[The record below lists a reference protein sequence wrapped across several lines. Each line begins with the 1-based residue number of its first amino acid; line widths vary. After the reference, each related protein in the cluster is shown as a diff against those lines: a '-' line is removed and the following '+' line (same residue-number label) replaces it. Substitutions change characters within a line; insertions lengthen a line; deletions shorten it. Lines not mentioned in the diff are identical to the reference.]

1 MKGSYRTVGVRF
13 REINC
18 IDLYPI
24 RELKAFISKIS
35 VTTQA
40 EFSTSINKHFSDH
53 GPPPERLINVPLIA
67 FFICSSM
74 VFLTSLGASVG
85 STSSMRS
92 SSSVAGFTFSFV
104 TSLPMITG
112 ITVTPL
118 FTSVRAFL
126 CKKQT
131 NKQTIKQITSARST
145 LHCTKRRYTIVCS
158 LGKRERLSRTK
169 AVNKG
174 IC

>member
-1 MKGSYRTVGVRF
+1 
-13 REINC
+13 
-18 IDLYPI
+18 
-24 RELKAFISKIS
+24 
-35 VTTQA
+35 
-40 EFSTSINKHFSDH
+40 
-53 GPPPERLINVPLIA
+53 
-67 FFICSSM
+67 M

-92 SSSVAGFTFSFV
+92 SSSVAGLTFSFV

-126 CKKQT
+126 CKEKT
-131 NKQTIKQITSARST
+131 NKQTIKQIRSA
-145 LHCTKRRYTIVCS
+145 LHCSKRGYSIVYS
-158 LGKRERLSRTK
+158 LGKRERLSRSK